1 MVLRNAFADLATEA
15 TLDSALTEL
24 EQINSAGELV
34 QAIEALRM
42 AVQSLTRSQGLMTV
56 DTAGRV
62 RILLDAI
69 SASLTLGTITTVTGV
84 TTVTT
89 VTGQT
94 NMGGFAAADQVPSLM
109 HLSADSLRRNIVVI

>member
-1 MVLRNAFADLATEA
+1 
-15 TLDSALTEL
+15 
-24 EQINSAGELV
+24 
-34 QAIEALRM
+34 M

-69 SASLTLGTITTVTGV
+69 SASLTLGT
-84 TTVTT
+84 VTT

-109 HLSADSLRRNIVVI
+109 HLSADSLRRNITVI